1 MTMNPSALTQI
12 ACHEVGS
19 LLDRFP
25 DVEVLSLDCFDTLLW
40 RRGQA
45 PKDVFCDLKLAGGA
59 IQRRMGAE
67 GKARSARG
75 GEVSLDEIYRMLM
88 PSADDDTRFAAMQA
102 ELDAEAAHCYPF
114 EPVVQLL
121 EDAKAR
127 GLMTMIV
134 SDTYL
139 NAGQLIDLI
148 ERAGGERAI
157 SLIDNIFCSSEYGVP
172 KAGGLFKPVLDHL
185 GITPSKI
192 LHLGD
197 NRVAD
202 HESPRKLGI
211 HGVHMRQFTH
221 LQETQLR
228 LEAAAATL
236 ADPAVRGAKPALQPH
251 RTALASRPEMDD
263 AGALGFDVI
272 GPVLTAFDRWLEIEE
287 AKLATETG
295 RPVKTV
301 YLLRD
306 GHLPGLV
313 REARSG
319 AKPIYA
325 SISRFTARR
334 GGLADPTA
342 LERYLESER
351 HERFQIHADQLL
363 LTAREC
369 KDMGDHLAA
378 MRRYLRQPEMVAKV
392 QKRGSLFLDRI
403 IKHLRRAG
411 VERGDAVMFVD
422 LGYNGTVQNEI
433 AALLSERADLHVAG
447 RYLLLREVDCSG
459 LNKAGFIST
468 DHYDDAFLLA
478 LTRSISA
485 LEQLVTS
492 GLGTVTDYRDDGR
505 GIFSA
510 ARDHKRQQQ
519 VRGDVQ
525 AACVEYARIASG
537 GDLGAERQAA
547 AASLT
552 RFLFLPSAAENDL
565 LGTFAHDVNLGTRD
579 KNKLL
584 DSNTAKQDLRRNGL
598 RYAGTTDRLFPAAEL
613 CGERFDLA
621 LANFAQQRF
630 GLELRDADVRR
641 NALAVP
647 CIVANGNDQALVD
660 LEAWP
665 THDGFF
671 KVTVPL
677 GTGGLQAGILLGRI
691 ARHVEIDS
699 VMLTTVKGIEFE
711 PTDRVQPLAPVYDG
725 VERLSDT
732 LVACSA
738 AGLMLIS
745 APATREPVAAEVV
758 FRPIGTP
765 AIELRLAA

>member
-1 MTMNPSALTQI
+1 MTMNPPALTQI
-12 ACHEVGS
+12 ACHEIGS

-25 DVEVLSLDCFDTLLW
+25 DMEVLSLDCFDTLLW

-45 PKDVFCDLKLAGGA
+45 PRDVFCDLPIKGGA
-59 IQRRMGAE
+59 IQRRMAAE
-67 GKARSARG
+67 GKMRHARG
-75 GEVSLDEIYRMLM
+75 CEVTLEEIYGALM
-88 PSADDDTRFAAMQA
+88 PSADANARFAAMQA
-102 ELDAEAAHCYPF
+102 ELDAEAAPCFAY

-121 EDAKAR
+121 EAAKAR

-148 ERAGGERAI
+148 ERAGGERVIA
-157 SLIDNIFCSSEYGVP
+157 LVDNIFCSSDYGMP
-172 KAGGLFKPVLDHL
+172 KAGGLFAPVLDQL
-185 GITPSKI
+185 GIAAGKI

-197 NRVAD
+197 NRIAD
-202 HESPRKLGI
+202 HDAPRKLGI
-211 HGVHMRQFTH
+211 LGVHLRQFTH
-221 LQETQLR
+221 AQETQLR

-236 ADPAVRGAKPALQPH
+236 ADPAVRGVKPAFQPH
-251 RTALASRPEMDD
+251 RPALALRPDMDD

-272 GPVLTAFDRWLEIEE
+272 GPVLTAFDRWLETEE
-287 AKLATETG
+287 AKLAAETG

-319 AKPIYA
+319 AKPLYA

-334 GGLADPTA
+334 GGLADPAA
-342 LERYLESER
+342 LERYIDAEQHR
-351 HERFQIHADQLL
+351 RFEVHADQLQL
-363 LTAREC
+363 SPRER
-369 KDMGDHLAA
+369 KEMGDSLTSMAA
-378 MRRYLRQPEMVAKV
+378 YLRQDDVAAKV

-403 IKHLRRAG
+403 VKHLRRAG

-433 AALLSERADLHVAG
+433 AALLSERAGVHVAG
-447 RYLLLREVDCSG
+447 RYLLLRENDVSG
-459 LNKAGFIST
+459 LDKAGFIGT
-468 DHYDDAFLLA
+468 DDYDDAFLLA
-478 LTRSISA
+478 LTRSVSA

-525 AACVEYARIASG
+525 AACLTYARVA
-537 GDLGAERQAA
+537 GDADMAAERQAA

-552 RFLFLPSAAENDL
+552 RFLFLPSAAESAL
-565 LGTFAHDVNLGTRD
+565 LATFAHDVNLGTRD
-579 KNKLL
+579 TNKLL

-598 RYAGTTDRLFPAAEL
+598 RYAGTTDRLFPSAEL

-621 LANFAQQRF
+621 LAHFAQQRF

-641 NALAVP
+641 NALSVP
-647 CIVANGNDQALVD
+647 CIVASGSDQTLVD
-660 LEAWP
+660 LDAWP

-691 ARHVEIDS
+691 ARHVEVES
-699 VMLTTVKGIEFE
+699 VMLTTLKELERDNGDGA
-711 PTDRVQPLAPVYDG
+711 TLLTPVYDG
-725 VERLSDT
+725 VERLSDA
-732 LVACSA
+732 LFACSA
-738 AGLMLIS
+738 NGLMLVS
-745 APATREPVAAEVV
+745 APASGEAVAAEIV
-758 FRPIGTP
+758 FRPIGSP
-765 AIELRLAA
+765 AVELRLAA

>member
-1 MTMNPSALTQI
+1 MAPSALTQI
-12 ACHEVGS
+12 ACHEIDG

-25 DVEVLSLDCFDTLLW
+25 DVAVLSLDCFDTLLW

-45 PKDVFCDLKLAGGA
+45 PKDVFCDLQIAGGA
-59 IQRRMGAE
+59 VQRRMAAE
-67 GKARSARG
+67 GKARTARG
-75 GEVSLDEIYRMLM
+75 CEVTLDEIYRMLM
-88 PSADDDTRFAAMQA
+88 PGADEDARFKAMQA

-114 EPVVQLL
+114 EPVVALL
-121 EDAKAR
+121 AAAKAR
-127 GLMTMIV
+127 GLMTIIV

-148 ERAGGERAI
+148 ERAGGERVIA
-157 SLIDNIFCSSEYGVP
+157 LIDQIFCSSEFGMP
-172 KAGGLFKPVLDHL
+172 KAGGLFAPVLAKL
-185 GITPSKI
+185 GLAAGKI

-202 HESPRKLGI
+202 HDAPRKLGI
-211 HGVHMRQFTH
+211 QAVHLRQFSH
-221 LQETQLR
+221 QQETQLR

-236 ADPAVRGAKPALQPH
+236 ADPAVRGAKAAYQPH
-251 RTALASRPEMDD
+251 RPALASRRAMDA

-272 GPVLTAFDRWLEIEE
+272 GPILTGFDRWLEAEE
-287 AKLATETG
+287 TKLAAQTG

-319 AKPIYA
+319 AKPLYA

-334 GGLADPTA
+334 GGLAADGA
-342 LERYLESER
+342 LDRYLDTER
-351 HERFQIHADQLL
+351 HERFSVHADQLL
-363 LTAREC
+363 LTAREG
-369 KDMGDHLAA
+369 KEMGDHLPA
-378 MRRYLRQPEMVAKV
+378 MRGYLRQPDMAAKV

-403 IKHLRRAG
+403 VKHLRRAG
-411 VERGDAVMFVD
+411 VECGDAVMFVD

-433 AALLSERADLHVAG
+433 AALLGERAGLHVAG
-447 RYLLLREVDCSG
+447 RYLLLRENDCSG
-459 LNKAGFIST
+459 LDKRGFIGT

-478 LTRSISA
+478 LTRSVSA

-525 AACVEYARIASG
+525 AACLDYARLAAEA
-537 GDLGAERQAA
+537 DADAERQAA
-547 AASLT
+547 TASLT

-565 LGTFAHDVNLGTRD
+565 LATFAHDVNLGTRD
-579 KNKLL
+579 RNRLL
-584 DSNTAKQDLRRNGL
+584 DSDTAKRDLRRNGL
-598 RYAGTTDRLFPAAEL
+598 RYAGTTDRLFPSAEL

-621 LANFAQQRF
+621 LAHFAQQRF

-641 NALAVP
+641 NALTVP
-647 CIVANGNDQALVD
+647 CIVASGGEQALVD

-677 GTGGLQAGILLGRI
+677 GHGGLQAGVLLGRI
-691 ARHVEIDS
+691 ARHVEIES
-699 VMLTTVKGIEFE
+699 ARLTTLTGIEFD
-711 PTDRVQPLAPVYDG
+711 TADRVTPLAPVYDG
-725 VERLSDT
+725 VERLSDD
-732 LVACSA
+732 LFACSA
-738 AGLMLIS
+738 SGLMLVS
-745 APATREPVAAEVV
+745 APARDEPQAAEIV

-765 AIELRLAA
+765 AVELRLAA

>member
-1 MTMNPSALTQI
+1 MTMNPPALTQI
-12 ACHEVGS
+12 ACHEIGT

-45 PKDVFCDLKLAGGA
+45 PKDVFCDLPLAGGA
-59 IQRRMGAE
+59 VQRRMGAE
-67 GKARSARG
+67 GKARTARG
-75 GEVSLDEIYRMLM
+75 GEVSLDEIYTMLM
-88 PSADDDTRFAAMQA
+88 PAADEDVRFAAMQA
-102 ELDAEAAHCYPF
+102 ELDAEAAHCYAF
-114 EPVVQLL
+114 EPVVRLL
-121 EDAKAR
+121 EAAKAR

-148 ERAGGERAI
+148 ERAGGERVI
-157 SLIDNIFCSSEYGVP
+157 NLIDNLFCSSEFGMP
-172 KAGGLFKPVLDHL
+172 KAGGLFEPVLDQL
-185 GITPSKI
+185 GIAAGKI

-197 NRVAD
+197 NKIAD
-202 HESPRKLGI
+202 HDSPRKLGI
-211 HGVHMRQFTH
+211 QGVHLRQFTH
-221 LQETQLR
+221 AQETQLR

-236 ADPAVRGAKPALQPH
+236 ADPAVRGAKPALQMH
-251 RTALASRPEMDD
+251 RPALASRPDMDD

-272 GPVLTAFDRWLEIEE
+272 GPVLTGFDRWLEAEE
-287 AKLATETG
+287 AKLAAETG

-313 REARSG
+313 REARTG
-319 AKPIYA
+319 TKPLYA

-334 GGLADPTA
+334 GGLADPAA
-342 LERYLESER
+342 LERYIDGEK
-351 HERFQIHADQLL
+351 HKRFEVHADQLL
-363 LTAREC
+363 LSPRER
-369 KDMGDHLAA
+369 KEMGDSLGSMAK
-378 MRRYLRQPEMVAKV
+378 YLRRDDVAAKV

-403 IKHLRRAG
+403 VKHLRRAG
-411 VERGDAVMFVD
+411 IERGDAVMFVD

-447 RYLLLREVDCSG
+447 RYLLLRENDCSG
-459 LNKAGFIST
+459 LDKAGYIGT

-478 LTRSISA
+478 LTRSVSA

-525 AACVEYARIASG
+525 AACLDYARVAG
-537 GDLGAERQAA
+537 GADVDAERQATT
-547 AASLT
+547 ASLT

-641 NALAVP
+641 NALSVP
-647 CIVANGNDQALVD
+647 CIVARGNDQALVD

-677 GTGGLQAGILLGRI
+677 GNGGLQAGVLLGRI
-691 ARHVEIDS
+691 ARHVEIES
-699 VMLTTVKGIEFE
+699 VMLTSVKAIEFE
-711 PTDRVQPLAPVYDG
+711 TEDRASPLTPVYDG
-725 VERLSDT
+725 VERLSDE
-732 LVACSA
+732 LFACSSN
-738 AGLMLIS
+738 GLMLVT
-745 APATREPVAAEVV
+745 APVSSEAQAAEIV

-765 AIELRLAA
+765 AVELRLAA

>member
-1 MTMNPSALTQI
+1 MTITPSALTQI
-12 ACHEVGS
+12 ACHEIGS

-45 PKDVFCDLKLAGGA
+45 PKDVFCDLPLKGGA
-59 IQRRMGAE
+59 IQRRMTAE
-67 GKARSARG
+67 AKARTARG
-75 GEVSLDEIYRMLM
+75 CEVTLDEIYRMLM
-88 PSADDDTRFAAMQA
+88 PTADDETRYAAMQA
-102 ELDAEAAHCYPF
+102 ELDAEAAHCYAF
-114 EPVVQLL
+114 EPIVQLL
-121 EDAKAR
+121 EAAKAR

-148 ERAGGERAI
+148 ERAGGERVI
-157 SLIDNIFCSSEYGVP
+157 CLIDNIFCSSEYGMP
-172 KAGGLFKPVLDHL
+172 KAGGLFEPVLEQL
-185 GITPSKI
+185 GIAAGKI

-197 NRVAD
+197 NRHAD
-202 HESPRKLGI
+202 HDAPRKLGI
-211 HGVHMRQFTH
+211 QGVHLRQFSA

-236 ADPAVRGAKPALQPH
+236 ADPAVRGRRPAYQLH
-251 RTALASRPEMDD
+251 RPALASRPDMDD
-263 AGALGFDVI
+263 VGALGFDVI
-272 GPVLTAFDRWLEIEE
+272 GPVLTAFDRWLEAEE
-287 AKLATETG
+287 AGLAAKTG

-313 REARSG
+313 REARTG
-319 AKPIYA
+319 IKPLYA

-334 GGLADPTA
+334 GGLADPAA

-351 HERFQIHADQLL
+351 HERFSVHADQLL
-363 LTAREC
+363 LTAREG
-369 KDMGDHLAA
+369 KEMGDHLPA
-378 MRRYLRQPEMVAKV
+378 MRRYLRQPDMAAKV

-403 IKHLRRAG
+403 VKHLRRAG

-447 RYLLLREVDCSG
+447 RYLLLRENDCSG
-459 LNKAGFIST
+459 LDKAGFIST

-519 VRGDVQ
+519 VRSAVQ
-525 AACVEYARIASG
+525 TACLDYARVAG
-537 GDLGAERQAA
+537 AADLDAERQAA
-547 AASLT
+547 TASLT

-647 CIVANGNDQALVD
+647 CIVASGNDQALVEI
-660 LEAWP
+660 EAWP

-691 ARHVEIDS
+691 ARHVEIES
-699 VMLTTVKGIEFE
+699 VGLTTVRTIEFE
-711 PTDRVQPLAPVYDG
+711 TKDRVTPLTPVYDG
-725 VERLSDT
+725 VERLSDE
-732 LVACSA
+732 LFACSA
-738 AGLMLIS
+738 SGLMLVS
-745 APATREPVAAEVV
+745 APVSGEPIAAEIV
-758 FRPIGTP
+758 FRPIGP
-765 AIELRLAA
+765 APLALRLAA